1 MTLMEPGNIFY
12 GEGLLFIRTFFRR
25 IIYLNAPQ
33 STFVKNQ
40 SLQRFKNGG
49 SLYCLVHD
57 PGAWRLIFFKES
69 TEKRR
74 SPIFFL
80 KNRGLKCKNT
90 ILKLFEFV
98 ASIFWKVQTEKCLQ
112 N

>member
-1 MTLMEPGNIFY
+1 MYYIYLY
-12 GEGLLFIRTFFRR
+12 GGSLYCSVHDPDGAWKHLLWGRTFIHKDFFSKDN
-25 IIYLNAPQ
+25 LNAPQ
-33 STFVKNQ
+33 SNFVKNQ

-74 SPIFFL
+74 SLIFFVEESRL
-80 KNRGLKCKNT
+80 
-90 ILKLFEFV
+90 EM
-98 ASIFWKVQTEKCLQ
+98 
-112 N
+112 